1 MKKNTN
7 HLKLGAL
14 STAIAV
20 MSVTS
25 AHAQNVGDANILNG
39 ATVTAI
45 STFGNAAFNSAH
57 IVDGTVASHVFAD
70 GQGND
75 QDYAI
80 SGFSAPGGIPSLRF
94 FDEPEFSERI
104 AIDVTVWYSP
114 NDYSGQSAAFQLDQ
128 NNYLGGIFYDLPS
141 TAVVNDLTTEDY
153 FQIPTS
159 PLEYSSPFGGTSL
172 RAIHYADIAVNLP
185 AGTQSI
191 LLQTTPSSIFT
202 GQGAGLTEI
211 QAVPEPTSMALLLG
225 AGMVA
230 LGLRRSRK

>member
-1 MKKNTN
+1 MKKNTLTLN
-7 HLKLGAL
+7 LGAFC
-14 STAIAV
+14 AVIAA
-20 MSVTS
+20 MSVAS
-25 AHAQNVGDANILNG
+25 AQAQQVEDANLLNG

-45 STFGNAAFNSAH
+45 STFGNPAFNAAH
-57 IVDGTVASHVFAD
+57 ITDGTVASHVFAD

-80 SGFSAPGGIPSLRF
+80 SGFSAPGGIPTLRF
-94 FDEPEFSERI
+94 FDEPQFSERI

-114 NDYSGQSAAFQLDQ
+114 NDYSGQSAAYQLDQ
-128 NNYLGGIFYDLPS
+128 ANYLGGVFYDLPS
-141 TAVVNDLTTEDY
+141 IAVVNDLGTEDY
-153 FQIPTS
+153 FQIPTNPLQFSTTFGS
-159 PLEYSSPFGGTSL
+159 PSA

-230 LGLRRSRK
+230 LSLRRNRK

>member
-1 MKKNTN
+1 MKKNTI
-7 HLKLGAL
+7 HLKLGAV
-14 STAIAV
+14 SAAIAL

-25 AHAQNVGDANILNG
+25 ADAQQVGDANILNG
-39 ATVTAI
+39 ATATAI
-45 STFGNAAFNSAH
+45 STFGNAAFNAAN

-80 SGFSAPGGIPSLRF
+80 SGFNSSIGTIRF

-128 NNYLGGIFYDLPS
+128 NNYLGGVFYDLPS
-141 TAVVNDLTTEDY
+141 IAVVNDLATEDY
-153 FQIPTS
+153 FQIPTD
-159 PLEYSSPFGGTSL
+159 PEEFSSPFGGTSA

-211 QAVPEPTSMALLLG
+211 QAFPVPEPTSMALLLG
-225 AGMVA
+225 AGVAA